1 MTRTLILALLISMA
15 ALALSVRT
23 GLVLRDRLEQMETKM
38 QINANN
44 LKTVKEEWNLRHNE
58 QITFM
63 VEVE

>member
-1 MTRTLILALLISMA
+1 MA